1 MDMNKCGYPIT
12 IQLEAQACLVVGGG
26 PVAERKVTALLQS
39 GARVTVCSPLLTPA
53 LAKLAAAG
61 AVIWRRETYRAG
73 AAKAYFL
80 VVAATDDDA
89 VNQVVAQDARQ
100 AGRLVNVVTSP
111 QAGNFQ
117 VAASVASGD
126 LLLTVS
132 TGGKSPALARLIR
145 QELAELYGA
154 EMDAFLQFLE
164 TQRLRLKEA
173 GGSARERE
181 LFWRQ
186 VLRPEDLTGVRAGRR
201 EEIEGKIRDAVSR
214 FGVKS

>member
-1 MDMNKCGYPIT
+1 MDMNKRGYPVT
-12 IQLEAQACLVVGGG
+12 IQLHEQACLVVGGG
-26 PVAERKVTALLQS
+26 PVAERKVAALLEG
-39 GARVTVCSPLLTPA
+39 GAQVTVCSPLLTPA
-53 LAKLAAAG
+53 LAALAAKG
-61 AVIWRRETYRAG
+61 AVIWRQAAYRAG
-73 AAKAYFL
+73 EAAAYGL
-80 VVAATDDDA
+80 IIAATDDDL
-89 VNQVVAQDARQ
+89 VNRTVAQDAKQ

-117 VAASVASGD
+117 VAAAVASGD

-132 TGGKSPALARLIR
+132 TNGKSPALARLIR
-145 QELAELYGA
+145 QELAALYGA

-164 TQRLRLKEA
+164 RERQRLKEA

-186 VLRPEDLTGVRAGRR
+186 VLQPAYLTAVRAGKR

-214 FGVKS
+214 FGIKS